1 MVKDRLF
8 SAFRS
13 FFPDGFFGRLTN
25 QREMKMFLGKNS
37 GVILGVFA
45 GNQFGVDADTV
56 VGHQVRGKPV
66 GRLRGVA
73 LVEFNEFNAG
83 ALELLLGLNPVA
95 RVGDKRCGVLS
106 H

>member
-1 MVKDRLF
+1 
-8 SAFRS
+8 
-13 FFPDGFFGRLTN
+13 
-25 QREMKMFLGKNS
+25 MKMFLSKSS

-56 VGHQVRGKPV
+56 VGHQVRDKPV
-66 GRLRGVA
+66 DRLRGVA

-95 RVGDKRCGVLS
+95 GVGDKRCGVLS